1 MSQIRVTSWVK
12 KKAKKDY
19 KVNQNKCN
27 VKKKVIQFVFTANIG
42 FQNCKQRT
50 KSNNINKTYKFSFK
64 IENKEAKYDK
74 ISFKIELHVR
84 KIATLSLVLY
94 IHESCQSNWVK
105 TENPGFS

>member
-84 KIATLSLVLY
+84 KIAT
-94 IHESCQSNWVK
+94 
-105 TENPGFS
+105 